1 MKKVNFDG
9 LTGMVKLDNKGVR
22 ADIKLYVSELGLDGL
37 EEIGTWSPSAG
48 LNITEDEED
57 DDDEEDEVL
66 RVLSVPVSPF
76 MMVKEVDGKSV
87 YSGFCVDLLDKLSQ
101 ELDFKYELHVMM
113 DGARGIQNDTGHWN
127 GMIGEVIAGKA
138 DLALAD
144 LTITE
149 MRERVIDFTL
159 PYMTAGL
166 VAVTKKGQPRSPG
179 GIWAFFLPLTRE
191 VWIYILLATAC
202 TIFVMYISA
211 RLSFREWML
220 VDDGK
225 GGECME
231 NRFNLFNCFLFVLTT
246 LLHQRVSLDPRAPAT
261 RVLAGFWYF
270 FTFIVLAIVVS
281 NLCESI
287 LWQDSGP
294 DYDSVDQLMKTPGFT
309 YIAIRGGSTRSYL
322 EYVERSG
329 RNNPGTFAEGL
340 DRVKNE
346 DKVAFIME
354 YATAAYVTQSDCE
367 FSMTDTFVHHSAYG
381 IVTARAALY
390 AFLAPW
396 MIYLTSRLQ
405 LATLKR
411 VSLSIRSDGPH
422 YAMNTPE
429 CLVPLYEPFHWSAVY
444 SYRRTL
450 SIENKCRGIEQ
461 FVFFVNV
468 SVPQL
473 NAKRLQD
480 SHGLTPS
487 SLECHYRVVVG
498 SSSGV
503 GAGDDVETGPR
514 RPLVFGERLLEEHVN
529 ITCLRDGVPLF
540 TEFHQLPV
548 QKKQPNAAPR
558 RRRSEWLNPW
568 VRFRDKLSV
577 LVVGIG
583 SVSRLNSMRHLR
595 KTRRYLSSKLNA
607 YEFLGFT
614 AVTNDPL
621 ESQISLLAGL
631 DLREMW
637 SLPQERDFHVPLH
650 LVSAYSGRGYATLFA
665 VDSTKDDSPFVDD
678 RRGYGNPPVDYST
691 RTFVQATEKLEQNA
705 SCQSLTSRSEALL
718 RYVRAVFQLDTA
730 PVPKFGYVWLS
741 QHGRGGVNAVGYLD
755 QPLKFFLRN
764 LSESGVLNRTALLLL
779 SNYGKRAGSMT
790 LTSSISEHEV
800 KAPFGFL
807 VLPQTFLRK
816 NPDIAVALEVN
827 QRRLVSAYD
836 IHATLLALAR
846 RPDDKYSVTERGLSL
861 LRPLPPKRSC
871 GDVFAQ
877 PGACACLGSRSTELP
892 YAADLSLFARFAV
905 DHMNNVTESNFPG
918 LCIRWELYR
927 VKKADVIGGGD
938 DVGMLEIRFELT
950 TRQDV
955 TFEVYGAIT
964 EMSSEYRSLLS
975 KGILK
980 LQEDG
985 RLQWLQERWWK
996 PNQYCG
1002 QGDDVDGDGDG
1013 DSDEEDEEAHSLEAR
1028 VQIRQLNGADLAG
1041 AFVIVYVG
1049 FIIAGILAVGELF
1062 YVFSTRA
1069 KRETHLNSIAVS
1081 DHMKQAGYVWR
1092 KSMDLTEMRM

>member
-1 MKKVNFDG
+1 MDASTWCMVRSGITWLVLTLAWTCVVVSGSNDTTVLVTETGMTVAAPTFSAGLTTLDDAFLYLRDEDSQDLKDNVIQVGGLFETKEDAILFQAAIDVVNEDSTINMEPDLVPLVELLPEDDSYEAVRDTCRLLLRGVGAVFGPMSSVSGEHVSDVCNSLNVPHLETRWDPAQEAYDDSLNLFPDPAVLAEAYVALMSHWQWRSVAIVYEEDEEVAEMKGLLEELREADIDADHYARNSTDSFRDVLRRVREDGHTHIFVAIEEEDTEHFLMQALQIEMLNDEYSYLFRSLDFHMADLSDFIYCKAQITALRIVDVDGPVATVLDKKIDALEAANAPKPTVAAPGEEEEEEDYEGDDDDHVKFPLKLSTDAAMLYDAVKLFALSLIEWNGGKDAVFPALECREDKVADDNNTDELIAVMKKVTFDG

-22 ADIKLYVSELGLDGL
+22 TDIKLYVSELGLDGL

-57 DDDEEDEVL
+57 EDEDEEEVV
-66 RVLSVPVSPF
+66 RVLSVAVSPF
-76 MMVKEVDGKSV
+76 MMVKEVDGKTV
-87 YSGFCVDLLDKLSQ
+87 YSGFCVDLLDKLSA
-101 ELDFKYELHVMM
+101 ELDFKYELHVME
-113 DGARGIQNDTGHWN
+113 DGKRGAQNGSGHWD
-127 GMIGEVIAGKA
+127 GMIGEVIAGRA

-179 GIWAFFLPLTRE
+179 GIWSFFLPLTRE

-294 DYDSVDQLMKTPGFT
+294 DYDSVDQLMKTHGFT

-322 EYVERSG
+322 ENSNVPLHQRLSQFVERSG
-329 RNNPGTFAEGL
+329 RNNPASFTEGL
-340 DRVKNE
+340 NRVKHE

-381 IVTARAALY
+381 IVTAR
-390 AFLAPW
+390 
-396 MIYLTSRLQ
+396 
-405 LATLKR
+405 
-411 VSLSIRSDGPH
+411 G
-422 YAMNTPE
+422 
-429 CLVPLYEPFHWSAVY
+429 
-444 SYRRTL
+444 
-450 SIENKCRGIEQ
+450 
-461 FVFFVNV
+461 
-468 SVPQL
+468 
-473 NAKRLQD
+473 
-480 SHGLTPS
+480 
-487 SLECHYRVVVG
+487 
-498 SSSGV
+498 
-503 GAGDDVETGPR
+503 
-514 RPLVFGERLLEEHVN
+514 
-529 ITCLRDGVPLF
+529 
-540 TEFHQLPV
+540 
-548 QKKQPNAAPR
+548 
-558 RRRSEWLNPW
+558 
-568 VRFRDKLSV
+568 
-577 LVVGIG
+577 
-583 SVSRLNSMRHLR
+583 
-595 KTRRYLSSKLNA
+595 
-607 YEFLGFT
+607 
-614 AVTNDPL
+614 
-621 ESQISLLAGL
+621 
-631 DLREMW
+631 
-637 SLPQERDFHVPLH
+637 
-650 LVSAYSGRGYATLFA
+650 
-665 VDSTKDDSPFVDD
+665 
-678 RRGYGNPPVDYST
+678 
-691 RTFVQATEKLEQNA
+691 
-705 SCQSLTSRSEALL
+705 
-718 RYVRAVFQLDTA
+718 
-730 PVPKFGYVWLS
+730 
-741 QHGRGGVNAVGYLD
+741 
-755 QPLKFFLRN
+755 
-764 LSESGVLNRTALLLL
+764 
-779 SNYGKRAGSMT
+779 
-790 LTSSISEHEV
+790 
-800 KAPFGFL
+800 
-807 VLPQTFLRK
+807 
-816 NPDIAVALEVN
+816 
-827 QRRLVSAYD
+827 
-836 IHATLLALAR
+836 
-846 RPDDKYSVTERGLSL
+846 
-861 LRPLPPKRSC
+861 
-871 GDVFAQ
+871 
-877 PGACACLGSRSTELP
+877 
-892 YAADLSLFARFAV
+892 
-905 DHMNNVTESNFPG
+905 
-918 LCIRWELYR
+918 
-927 VKKADVIGGGD
+927 
-938 DVGMLEIRFELT
+938 
-950 TRQDV
+950 
-955 TFEVYGAIT
+955 
-964 EMSSEYRSLLS
+964 SEYRSLLS

-1002 QGDDVDGDGDG
+1002 QGDDLDGDGDG

-1028 VQIRQLNGADLAG
+1028 VQIRQLTGADLAG

-1049 FIIAGILAVGELF
+1049 FIIAGVIAVGELF